1 MMMDYNF
8 ERIAEAIRYIES
20 NRKRQPSLEDVAR
33 HVCLSPFHFQ
43 RMFTAWAGIS
53 PKRCLEYLNVD
64 YAKRILAQSRLS
76 LLTAAN
82 EVGLS
87 STSRLYDLFVHIE
100 GMTPGEYQRGGAG
113 LSLHYVLA
121 RSPFGQTIIASTAKG
136 ISYIAF
142 ADKGKEEAV
151 ATLQRAF
158 PLATLSEQADEHNS
172 RAAGVFRL
180 DWGNV
185 GEVRL
190 HLRGTNFQI
199 KVWESLVR
207 VPAGRLTTYSQL
219 AQAVGSPKAVRAVG
233 SAVAGNPVALLIP
246 CHRVIRSTGGFGNY
260 HWRPER
266 KAAIIGWEAA
276 HCGAKEE

>member
-1 MMMDYNF
+1 MMDYNF

-53 PKRCLEYLNVD
+53 PKRFLEYLNVE

-87 STSRLYDLFVHIE
+87 STSRLHDLFVHIE

-113 LSLHYVLA
+113 LSLRYVLA
-121 RSPFGQTIIASTAKG
+121 HSPFGQTIIASTAKG

>member
-1 MMMDYNF
+1 MMDYNF

-20 NRKRQPSLEDVAR
+20 NRKRQPLLEDVAR

-53 PKRCLEYLNVD
+53 PKRFLEYLNVE

-87 STSRLYDLFVHIE
+87 STSRLHDLFVHIE

-113 LSLHYVLA
+113 LSLRYVLA
-121 RSPFGQTIIASTAKG
+121 HSPFGQTIIASTAKG

-142 ADKGKEEAV
+142 ADKGREEAV
-151 ATLQRAF
+151 ASLQRAF

-172 RAAGVFRL
+172 RAASVFRL

-276 HCGAKEE
+276 HCGTTEE

>member
-8 ERIAEAIRYIES
+8 ERIAEAIRYIEA
-20 NRKRQPSLEDVAR
+20 NRKRQPSLEEVAR

-53 PKRCLEYLNVD
+53 PKRFLEYLNVE
-64 YAKRILAQSRLS
+64 YAKKILATNRLS
-76 LLTAAN
+76 LLSAAN

-87 STSRLYDLFVHIE
+87 STSRLHDLFVHIE
-100 GMTPGEYQRGGAG
+100 GMTPGEYLSGGAS
-113 LSLHYVLA
+113 LRLHYVLA
-121 RSPFGQTIIASTAKG
+121 HSPFGQTIIASTAKG

-158 PLATLSEQADEHNS
+158 PRATLSEQADEHNS
-172 RAAGVFRL
+172 RAASVFQL
-180 DWGNV
+180 DWDNV

-190 HLRGTNFQI
+190 HLHGTKFQI
-199 KVWESLVR
+199 KVWESLVK

-219 AQAVGSPKAVRAVG
+219 AQAVGSPKAARAVG

-246 CHRVIRSTGGFGNY
+246 CHRVIRTTGGFGNY

-276 HCGAKEE
+276 HCRGTEE

>member
-1 MMMDYNF
+1 MMDYNF

-53 PKRCLEYLNVD
+53 PKRFLEYLNVE
-64 YAKRILAQSRLS
+64 YAKRILAQSRLP

-87 STSRLYDLFVHIE
+87 STSRLHDLFVHIE
-100 GMTPGEYQRGGAG
+100 GMTPGEYQRGGVG

>member
-1 MMMDYNF
+1 MMDYNF

-53 PKRCLEYLNVD
+53 PKRFLEYLNVE

-87 STSRLYDLFVHIE
+87 STSRLHDLFVHIE

-113 LSLHYVLA
+113 LSLRYVLA
-121 RSPFGQTIIASTAKG
+121 HSPFGQTIIASTAKG

-142 ADKGKEEAV
+142 ADKGREEAV
-151 ATLQRAF
+151 ASLQRAF

-172 RAAGVFRL
+172 RAASVFRL

>member
-53 PKRCLEYLNVD
+53 PKRFLEYLNVE

-100 GMTPGEYQRGGAG
+100 GMTPGEYRSGGAS
-113 LSLHYVLA
+113 LRLHYVLA
-121 RSPFGQTIIASTAKG
+121 HSPFGQTIIASTAKG

>member
-1 MMMDYNF
+1 MMDYNF

-53 PKRCLEYLNVD
+53 PKRFLEYLNVE

-87 STSRLYDLFVHIE
+87 STSRLHDLFVHIE

-113 LSLHYVLA
+113 LSLRYVLA
-121 RSPFGQTIIASTAKG
+121 YSPFGQTIIASTAKG

-199 KVWESLVR
+199 KV
-207 VPAGRLTTYSQL
+207 
-219 AQAVGSPKAVRAVG
+219 
-233 SAVAGNPVALLIP
+233 
-246 CHRVIRSTGGFGNY
+246 
-260 HWRPER
+260 
-266 KAAIIGWEAA
+266 
-276 HCGAKEE
+276 

>member
-1 MMMDYNF
+1 MMDYNF

-53 PKRCLEYLNVD
+53 PKRFLEYLNVE

-113 LSLHYVLA
+113 LSLRYVLA
-121 RSPFGQTIIASTAKG
+121 HSPFGQTIIASTAKG

>member
-1 MMMDYNF
+1 MMDYNF

-53 PKRCLEYLNVD
+53 PKRFLEYLNVE

-87 STSRLYDLFVHIE
+87 STSRLHDLFVHIE

-113 LSLHYVLA
+113 LRLHYVLA
-121 RSPFGQTIIASTAKG
+121 HSPFGQTIIASTAKG
-136 ISYIAF
+136 ICYIAF

-151 ATLQRAF
+151 ASLQRAF
-158 PLATLSEQADEHNS
+158 PLATLSELADEHNS
-172 RAAGVFRL
+172 LAASVFRL

>member
-1 MMMDYNF
+1 MMDYNF

-53 PKRCLEYLNVD
+53 PKRFLEYLNVE

-87 STSRLYDLFVHIE
+87 STSRIHDLFVHIE

>member
-1 MMMDYNF
+1 MMDYNF

-53 PKRCLEYLNVD
+53 PKRFLEYLNVE

-87 STSRLYDLFVHIE
+87 STSRLHDLFVHIE

>member
-53 PKRCLEYLNVD
+53 PKRFLEYLNVE

-113 LSLHYVLA
+113 LSLRYVLA
-121 RSPFGQTIIASTAKG
+121 YSPFGQTIIASTAKG

-180 DWGNV
+180 DCGNV

-199 KVWESLVR
+199 TVWESLVR

-219 AQAVGSPKAVRAVG
+219 AQAVDSPKAVRAVG

-260 HWRPER
+260 HWRHER

>member
-1 MMMDYNF
+1 MMDYNF

-53 PKRCLEYLNVD
+53 PKRFLEYLNVE

-87 STSRLYDLFVHIE
+87 STSRLHDLFVHIE

-113 LSLHYVLA
+113 LSLRYVLA
-121 RSPFGQTIIASTAKG
+121 HSPFGQTIIASTAKG

-142 ADKGKEEAV
+142 ADKGREEAV
-151 ATLQRAF
+151 ASLQRAF

-172 RAAGVFRL
+172 WAASVFRL

-276 HCGAKEE
+276 HCGTTEE

>member
-1 MMMDYNF
+1 MMDYNF

-53 PKRCLEYLNVD
+53 PKRFLEYLNVE

-87 STSRLYDLFVHIE
+87 STSRLHDLFVHIE
-100 GMTPGEYQRGGAG
+100 GMTPGEYRSGGAS
-113 LSLHYVLA
+113 LRLHYVLA

-142 ADKGKEEAV
+142 ADKGKEETV

-276 HCGAKEE
+276 HCGATEE

>member
-1 MMMDYNF
+1 MMDYNF

-53 PKRCLEYLNVD
+53 PKRFLEYLNVE

-87 STSRLYDLFVHIE
+87 STSRLHDLFVHIE

-113 LSLHYVLA
+113 LSLRYVLA
-121 RSPFGQTIIASTAKG
+121 HSPFGQTIIASTAKG

-142 ADKGKEEAV
+142 ADKGREEAV
-151 ATLQRAF
+151 ASLQRAF

-172 RAAGVFRL
+172 WAASVFRL

-276 HCGAKEE
+276 HCGATEE

>member
-20 NRKRQPSLEDVAR
+20 NRKRQPSLEEVAR

-53 PKRCLEYLNVD
+53 PKRFLEYLNVE

-136 ISYIAF
+136 INYIAF

-172 RAAGVFRL
+172 RAASVFRL

>member
-53 PKRCLEYLNVD
+53 PKRFLEYLNVE

-87 STSRLYDLFVHIE
+87 STSRLHDLFVHIE
-100 GMTPGEYQRGGAG
+100 GMTPGEYRSGGAS
-113 LSLHYVLA
+113 LRLHYVLA

-142 ADKGKEEAV
+142 ADKGKEETV

-276 HCGAKEE
+276 HCGATEE

>member
-1 MMMDYNF
+1 MMDYNF
-8 ERIAEAIRYIES
+8 ERIAEAIRYIEF
-20 NRKRQPSLEDVAR
+20 NRKRQPSLEEVAR

-53 PKRCLEYLNVD
+53 PKRFLEYLNVE

-136 ISYIAF
+136 INYIAF

-276 HCGAKEE
+276 HCGATEE

>member
-1 MMMDYNF
+1 MMDYNF

-53 PKRCLEYLNVD
+53 PKRFLEYLNVE
-64 YAKRILAQSRLS
+64 YAKRILATSRLS

-100 GMTPGEYQRGGAG
+100 GMTPGEYRSGGAS
-113 LSLHYVLA
+113 LRLHYVLA

-276 HCGAKEE
+276 HCGATEE

>member
-1 MMMDYNF
+1 MMDYNF

-53 PKRCLEYLNVD
+53 PKRFLEYLNVE
-64 YAKRILAQSRLS
+64 YAKRILATSRLS

-113 LSLHYVLA
+113 LSLRYVLA
-121 RSPFGQTIIASTAKG
+121 HSPFGQTIIASTAKG

>member
-1 MMMDYNF
+1 MMDYNF

-53 PKRCLEYLNVD
+53 PKRFLEYLNVE

-87 STSRLYDLFVHIE
+87 STSRLHDLFVHIE

-113 LSLHYVLA
+113 LSLRYVLA
-121 RSPFGQTIIASTAKG
+121 HSPFGQTIIASTAKG

-142 ADKGKEEAV
+142 ADKGREEAV
-151 ATLQRAF
+151 ASLQRAF

-172 RAAGVFRL
+172 RAASVFRL

-276 HCGAKEE
+276 HCGTTEE

>member
-1 MMMDYNF
+1 MMDYNF

-53 PKRCLEYLNVD
+53 PKRFLEYLNVE

-76 LLTAAN
+76 LRTAAN
-82 EVGLS
+82 EVWLS
-87 STSRLYDLFVHIE
+87 STSRLHDLFVHIE